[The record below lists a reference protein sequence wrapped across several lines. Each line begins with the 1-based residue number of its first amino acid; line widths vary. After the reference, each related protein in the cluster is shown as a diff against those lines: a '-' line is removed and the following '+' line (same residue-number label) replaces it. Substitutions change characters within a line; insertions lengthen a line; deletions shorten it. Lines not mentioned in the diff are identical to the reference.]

1 MTRIITGIFG
11 GWMVLG
17 GIVLS
22 VIGVSACWHGPLGL
36 GLGLVAV
43 PLSWGMAFEGGEMV
57 AAALMGE
64 E

>member
-11 GWMVLG
+11 TWMVLA

-22 VIGVSACWHGPLGL
+22 VIGVSVAWHGPLGL
-36 GLGLVAV
+36 GICLVAV
-43 PLSWGMAFEGGEMV
+43 PLSWGMAFEGGELV
-57 AAALMGE
+57 AKALMGE